1 MDGLEVF
8 LQMEMVAAITYLKV
22 IFTVTFAKEGEQC
35 FFPKQI
41 ISGCVI
47 ACSRYIK
54 KSNRRCFCNLFQ
66 TIYKPKL
73 KKKKNSYIHTN
84 LCTTAY
90 FIMKVLYE
98 YKLVSEIYKSNQNV

>member
-8 LQMEMVAAITYLKV
+8 LQMETVAAITYLKV
-22 IFTVTFAKEGEQC
+22 ILTVTSAKEREQC

-47 ACSRYIK
+47 ACLRYIK

-73 KKKKNSYIHTN
+73 KRKKK
-84 LCTTAY
+84 L
-90 FIMKVLYE
+90 LYT
-98 YKLVSEIYKSNQNV
+98 YKSLYHYIFYNESII